1 MVLSFTLGFRSSRV
15 LASTPDA
22 KMTDSL
28 NKPLATTGG
37 ATNGTDELANE
48 SSAGAGIAQ
57 FRTLGT
63 MLAAAATFTV

>member
-1 MVLSFTLGFRSSRV
+1 MSGTAHDPCGAEIAAAESEDWCWVADASA
-15 LASTPDA
+15 ASTV
-22 KMTDSL
+22 TS
-28 NKPLATTGG
+28 G
-37 ATNGTDELANE
+37 AADGTDELANE